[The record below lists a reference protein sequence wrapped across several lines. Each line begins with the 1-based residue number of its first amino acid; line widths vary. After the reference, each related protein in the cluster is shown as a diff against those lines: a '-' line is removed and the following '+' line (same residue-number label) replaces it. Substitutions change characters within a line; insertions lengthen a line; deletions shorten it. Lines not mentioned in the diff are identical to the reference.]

1 MAIVFIVII
10 YCILCI
16 SSGENMVEGIWGLT
30 GIALSIS
37 LGIYLKIDEERS
49 KKDAANKIQK
59 WEEYKRKNYG
69 KM

>member
-1 MAIVFIVII
+1 MAIIIMVII

-16 SSGENMVEGIWGLT
+16 SAGENMGEAIFILAMLVITAIGVAFI
-30 GIALSIS
+30 
-37 LGIYLKIDEERS
+37 KIDEGRS
-49 KKDAANKIQK
+49 KKDAAKKIQK